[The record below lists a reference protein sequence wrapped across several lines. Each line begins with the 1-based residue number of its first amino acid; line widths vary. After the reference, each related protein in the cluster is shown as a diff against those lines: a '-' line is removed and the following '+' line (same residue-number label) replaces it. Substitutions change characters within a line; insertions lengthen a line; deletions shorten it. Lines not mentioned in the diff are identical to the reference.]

1 MSPTKENDYRPE
13 DAEPKLSGPQEVEP
27 DAPASSAGALEPDD
41 QSSPGRPRRVL
52 VVADERF
59 RGGDFANV
67 LRDHL
72 SRDLQE
78 VQVFVIA
85 PSLAGSALHH
95 EMADFD
101 GPRQEA
107 AERLDWILDELRE
120 VGIEALGEVGG
131 GDPTVAVGDGLREF
145 PADEVI
151 VIGHAE
157 GHGRT
162 YSEKDLWSRLRRD
175 FVQPVTAIMVASPAT
190 EGAPGRVVGI
200 ERKAASRHLDEDE
213 VLLSRNFPPL
223 RKRDVVG
230 ILVGFLGT
238 VILGLIAVAAGIEN
252 DGDITGTAA
261 AVLLIAI
268 GSFLLNVAHIVGLV
282 FFQSVRYDGIWERFF
297 ARTSL
302 LYTGVGVPVALAL
315 WLLAT

>member
-1 MSPTKENDYRPE
+1 MSPTKEKENSPE
-13 DAEPKLSGPQEVEP
+13 NAQ
-27 DAPASSAGALEPDD
+27 
-41 QSSPGRPRRVL
+41 RPRRVL

-59 RGGDFANV
+59 RGGDFADE

-72 SRDLQE
+72 ASDSQE

-85 PSLAGSALHH
+85 PSLAGSALDH

-101 GPRQEA
+101 GPRREA

-120 VGIEALGEVGG
+120 VGIEALGEVGD

-157 GHGRT
+157 GRGRT
-162 YSEKDLWSRLRRD
+162 YSEKDLWKRLRRD
-175 FVQPVTAIMVASPAT
+175 FVQPVTAIMVAPPAT

-200 ERKAASRHLDEDE
+200 ERKGASRHLDEDE
-213 VLLSRNFPPL
+213 VLVSRNFPPL
-223 RKRDVVG
+223 RKRDIAG

-252 DGDITGTAA
+252 DGDITGAAA

-282 FFQSVRYDGIWERFF
+282 FFQSVRYDGIWERFLS
-297 ARTSL
+297 RTSL
-302 LYTGVGVPVALAL
+302 IYTGLGVPVALAL
-315 WLLAT
+315 WIFAT